1 MPGEGFIPSF
11 GTGTEWLRTGGESG
25 DVVMSSRVRLARN
38 LAGWRFGHKAGHGD
52 RQKVLEICRDRIA
65 SAGLASIGADQP
77 DASQPSPPQ
86 PGRSQPPS
94 PPEATPASPPTSP
107 QSATESSGP
116 SSADAANGPH
126 VMWIDLRESPPIE
139 RQLLVER
146 HLISKQHAKGKP
158 LPDLKTGEVESTD
171 PRGVAVATPAERLS
185 IMVNEEDHLRIQAVR
200 GGLALAEAW
209 ADADRADDLLEATLD
224 FAYSPRFGYLTCC
237 PTNVGTGVRMSLML
251 HLPGLKLTGD
261 IERVKRA
268 ASDMN
273 LAVRGFYG
281 EGSEAAG
288 DFYQISNQTTLG
300 KSEQAILND
309 LACEIIPKV
318 VEYERLARRTL
329 LSKRGA
335 SVEDQV
341 YRALGLLTHAR
352 LLTAEESMQMLSHV
366 RLGVV
371 MGLVADV
378 DVATVNSLMLLTQ
391 PAHLQRIVGQELDQ
405 EQRRRARALMIRR
418 RLLG

>member
-1 MPGEGFIPSF
+1 MTSEGFIPSYE
-11 GTGTEWLRTGGESG
+11 TGTEWLRCVGASS

-52 RQKVLEICRDRIA
+52 RQKVLEVCRDRIA
-65 SAGLASIGADQP
+65 AAGLSGVGASTSPAP
-77 DASQPSPPQ
+77 ATPTAPPQ
-86 PGRSQPPS
+86 I
-94 PPEATPASPPTSP
+94 
-107 QSATESSGP
+107 
-116 SSADAANGPH
+116 
-126 VMWIDLRESPPIE
+126 MWIDLRESPPIE

-146 HLISKQHAKGKP
+146 HLISKQHSKGKP
-158 LPDLKTGEVESTD
+158 LPDLKAGDVETTD
-171 PRGVAVATPAERLS
+171 PRGVAIALPDERLS

-209 ADADRADDLLEATLD
+209 ADADRADDLLESQLD

-261 IERVKRA
+261 IEKVKRA
-268 ASDMN
+268 AGDMN

-300 KSEQAILND
+300 KGEQAILND
-309 LACEIIPKV
+309 LAGEIIPKI
-318 VEYERLARRTL
+318 VEYERLARRNL

-335 SVEDQV
+335 ALEDQV

-371 MGLVADV
+371 MGLVSDV
-378 DVATVNSLMLLTQ
+378 DLASVNALMLLTQ
-391 PAHLQRIVGQELDQ
+391 PAHLQRVMGTELDQ
-405 EQRRRARALMIRR
+405 EQRRNARAQLIRR
-418 RLLG
+418 RLLKTN

>member
-1 MPGEGFIPSF
+1 MTSEGFIPSYE
-11 GTGTEWLRTGGESG
+11 TGTEWLRCAGASS

-52 RQKVLEICRDRIA
+52 RQKVLEVCRDRIA
-65 SAGLASIGADQP
+65 AAGLSGVGASTSPAP
-77 DASQPSPPQ
+77 ATPTAPPQ
-86 PGRSQPPS
+86 I
-94 PPEATPASPPTSP
+94 
-107 QSATESSGP
+107 
-116 SSADAANGPH
+116 
-126 VMWIDLRESPPIE
+126 MWIDLRESPPIE

-146 HLISKQHAKGKP
+146 HLISKQHSKGKP
-158 LPDLKTGEVESTD
+158 LPDLKAGDVETTD
-171 PRGVAVATPAERLS
+171 PRGVAIALPDERLS

-209 ADADRADDLLEATLD
+209 ADADRADDLLESQLD

-261 IERVKRA
+261 IEKVKRA
-268 ASDMN
+268 AGDMN

-300 KSEQAILND
+300 KGEQAILND
-309 LACEIIPKV
+309 LAGEIIPKI
-318 VEYERLARRTL
+318 VEYERLARRNL
-329 LSKRGA
+329 LAKRGA
-335 SVEDQV
+335 ALEDQV

-352 LLTAEESMQMLSHV
+352 LLTAEESMQMLSHA

-371 MGLVADV
+371 MGLVSDV
-378 DVATVNSLMLLTQ
+378 DLASVNALMLLTQ
-391 PAHLQRIVGQELDQ
+391 PAHLQRVMGTELDQ
-405 EQRRRARALMIRR
+405 EQRRNARAQLIRR
-418 RLLG
+418 RLLKTS

>member
-1 MPGEGFIPSF
+1 MTSEGFIPSYE
-11 GTGTEWLRTGGESG
+11 TGTEWLRCAGASS

-65 SAGLASIGADQP
+65 AAGLSSVGAS
-77 DASQPSPPQ
+77 
-86 PGRSQPPS
+86 
-94 PPEATPASPPTSP
+94 ASPTPPGPTTPTTPTAPPTQP
-107 QSATESSGP
+107 QI
-116 SSADAANGPH
+116 
-126 VMWIDLRESPPIE
+126 MWIDLRESPPIE

-146 HLISKQHAKGKP
+146 HLISKQHSKGKP
-158 LPDLKTGEVESTD
+158 LPDLKSGDVETTD
-171 PRGVAVATPAERLS
+171 PRGVAIALPDERLS

-209 ADADRADDLLEATLD
+209 ADADRADDLLESRLD

-261 IERVKRA
+261 IEKVKRA
-268 ASDMN
+268 AGDMN

-288 DFYQISNQTTLG
+288 DFYQVSNQTTLG
-300 KSEQAILND
+300 KSEQSILND
-309 LACEIIPKV
+309 LAGEIIPKI
-318 VEYERLARRTL
+318 VEYERMARRNL
-329 LSKRGA
+329 LAKRGA
-335 SVEDQV
+335 ALEDQV

-371 MGLVADV
+371 MGLVSDV
-378 DVATVNSLMLLTQ
+378 DLASVNALMLLTQ
-391 PAHLQRIVGQELDQ
+391 PAHLQRVMGTELDQ
-405 EQRRRARALMIRR
+405 EQRRNARAQLIRR
-418 RLLG
+418 RLLKTS

>member
-1 MPGEGFIPSF
+1 MTSEGFIPSYE
-11 GTGTEWLRTGGESG
+11 TGTEWLRAGGHAS

-65 SAGLASIGADQP
+65 AAGLSSVGALSSS
-77 DASQPSPPQ
+77 APSTPPQ
-86 PGRSQPPS
+86 
-94 PPEATPASPPTSP
+94 
-107 QSATESSGP
+107 
-116 SSADAANGPH
+116 

-146 HLISKQHAKGKP
+146 HLISKQHSKGKP
-158 LPDLKTGEVESTD
+158 LPDLKSGDIETTD
-171 PRGVAVATPAERLS
+171 PRGVAIALPDERLS

-200 GGLALAEAW
+200 GGLALDQAW
-209 ADADRADDLLEATLD
+209 SDADRADDLLESQLD

-261 IERVKRA
+261 IEKVKRA

-309 LACEIIPKV
+309 LAGEIIPKI
-318 VEYERLARRTL
+318 VEYERLARRNL

-335 SVEDQV
+335 ALEDQV

-371 MGLVADV
+371 MGLVSDV
-378 DVATVNSLMLLTQ
+378 DLASVNALMLLTQ
-391 PAHLQRIVGQELDQ
+391 PAHLQRVMGTELDQ
-405 EQRRRARALMIRR
+405 EQRRNARAQLIRR
-418 RLLG
+418 RLLKTS

>member
-1 MPGEGFIPSF
+1 MTSEGFIPSYE
-11 GTGTEWLRTGGESG
+11 TGTEWLRSAGASS

-65 SAGLASIGADQP
+65 AAGLSSVGA
-77 DASQPSPPQ
+77 
-86 PGRSQPPS
+86 
-94 PPEATPASPPTSP
+94 PASPAPTAPSTPP
-107 QSATESSGP
+107 Q
-116 SSADAANGPH
+116 

-146 HLISKQHAKGKP
+146 HLISKQHSKGKP
-158 LPDLKTGEVESTD
+158 LPDLKAGDVETTD
-171 PRGVAVATPAERLS
+171 PRGVAIALPDERLS

-209 ADADRADDLLEATLD
+209 ADADRADDLLESRLD

-251 HLPGLKLTGD
+251 HLPGLKLTGE
-261 IERVKRA
+261 IEKVKRA
-268 ASDMN
+268 AGDMN

-300 KSEQAILND
+300 KGEQSILND
-309 LACEIIPKV
+309 LAGEIIPKI
-318 VEYERLARRTL
+318 VEYERLARRNL
-329 LSKRGA
+329 LAKRGA
-335 SVEDQV
+335 ALEDQV

-371 MGLVADV
+371 MGLVSDADL
-378 DVATVNSLMLLTQ
+378 ASVNALMLLTQ
-391 PAHLQRIVGQELDQ
+391 PAHLQRVMGTELDQ
-405 EQRRRARALMIRR
+405 EQRRNARAQLIRR
-418 RLLG
+418 RLLKTG

>member
-1 MPGEGFIPSF
+1 MPSEGFIPSYES
-11 GTGTEWLRTGGESG
+11 GTEWLRSGGQSS

-65 SAGLASIGADQP
+65 AAGLANLGA
-77 DASQPSPPQ
+77 
-86 PGRSQPPS
+86 PGG
-94 PPEATPASPPTSP
+94 PTSAVP
-107 QSATESSGP
+107 PAHTPDSPAPPAQI
-116 SSADAANGPH
+116 
-126 VMWIDLRESPPIE
+126 MWIDLRESPPIE

-158 LPDLKTGEVESTD
+158 LPDLKSGDVETTD
-171 PRGVAVATPAERLS
+171 PRGVAIALPDERLS

-209 ADADRADDLLEATLD
+209 ADADRADDLLESTLD

-251 HLPGLKLTGD
+251 HLPALKLSGD
-261 IERVKRA
+261 IEKVKRA
-268 ASDMN
+268 AGDMN

-281 EGSEAAG
+281 EGSDAAG
-288 DFYQISNQTTLG
+288 DFYQVSNQTTLG
-300 KSEQAILND
+300 KGEQTILGD
-309 LACEIIPKV
+309 LADQIIPKV
-318 VEYERLARRTL
+318 VEYERMARRNL
-329 LSKRGA
+329 LAKRGA
-335 SVEDQV
+335 ALEDQV

-378 DVATVNSLMLLTQ
+378 DLASVNALMLLTQ
-391 PAHLQRIVGQELDQ
+391 PAHLQRVVGQELDQ
-405 EQRRRARALMIRR
+405 EQRRNARAQLIRR
-418 RLLG
+418 RLLKAN

>member
-1 MPGEGFIPSF
+1 MTSEGFIPSYE
-11 GTGTEWLRTGGESG
+11 TGTEWLRCAGASS

-52 RQKVLEICRDRIA
+52 RQKVLEVCRDRIA
-65 SAGLASIGADQP
+65 AAGLSGVGASTSPAP
-77 DASQPSPPQ
+77 ATPPTPPQ
-86 PGRSQPPS
+86 
-94 PPEATPASPPTSP
+94 
-107 QSATESSGP
+107 
-116 SSADAANGPH
+116 

-146 HLISKQHAKGKP
+146 HLISKQHSKGKP
-158 LPDLKTGEVESTD
+158 LPDLKAGDVETTD
-171 PRGVAVATPAERLS
+171 PRGVAIALPDERLS
-185 IMVNEEDHLRIQAVR
+185 IMINEEDHLRIQAVR
-200 GGLALAEAW
+200 GGLALDQAW
-209 ADADRADDLLEATLD
+209 SDADRADDLLESQLD

-261 IERVKRA
+261 IEKVKRA

-309 LACEIIPKV
+309 LAGEIIPKI
-318 VEYERLARRTL
+318 VEYERMARRNL

-335 SVEDQV
+335 ALEDQV

-371 MGLVADV
+371 MGLVSDV
-378 DVATVNSLMLLTQ
+378 DLASVNALMLLTQ
-391 PAHLQRIVGQELDQ
+391 PAHLQRVMGTELDQ
-405 EQRRRARALMIRR
+405 EQRRNARAQLIRR
-418 RLLG
+418 RLLKTS

>member
-1 MPGEGFIPSF
+1 MASEGFIPSYE
-11 GTGTEWLRTGGESG
+11 TGTEWLRAGGQAS

-65 SAGLASIGADQP
+65 AAGLSSVGAQSSS
-77 DASQPSPPQ
+77 APSTPPQ
-86 PGRSQPPS
+86 
-94 PPEATPASPPTSP
+94 
-107 QSATESSGP
+107 
-116 SSADAANGPH
+116 

-146 HLISKQHAKGKP
+146 HLISKQHSKGKP
-158 LPDLKTGEVESTD
+158 LPDLKSGDIETTD
-171 PRGVAVATPAERLS
+171 PRGVAVALPDERLS

-209 ADADRADDLLEATLD
+209 ADADRADDLLESKLD

-251 HLPGLKLTGD
+251 HLPALKLTGS
-261 IERVKRA
+261 IEKVKRA

-300 KSEQAILND
+300 KSEENILND
-309 LACEIIPKV
+309 LAGQIIPKI
-318 VEYERLARRTL
+318 VEYERKERRDL

-335 SVEDQV
+335 ALEDQV

-371 MGLVADV
+371 MGLVSDV
-378 DVATVNSLMLLTQ
+378 DLATVNALMLLTQ
-391 PAHLQRIVGQELDQ
+391 PAHLQRVMGTDLDQ
-405 EQRRRARALMIRR
+405 EQRRAARAQLIRR
-418 RLLG
+418 RLLKTT

>member
-1 MPGEGFIPSF
+1 MTSEGFIPSYE
-11 GTGTEWLRTGGESG
+11 TGTEWLRCAGASS

-52 RQKVLEICRDRIA
+52 RQKVLEVCRDRIA
-65 SAGLASIGADQP
+65 AAGLSGVGASTSPAP
-77 DASQPSPPQ
+77 ATPTAPPQ
-86 PGRSQPPS
+86 I
-94 PPEATPASPPTSP
+94 
-107 QSATESSGP
+107 
-116 SSADAANGPH
+116 
-126 VMWIDLRESPPIE
+126 MWIDLRESPPIE

-146 HLISKQHAKGKP
+146 HLISKQHSKGKP
-158 LPDLKTGEVESTD
+158 LPDLKAGDVETTD
-171 PRGVAVATPAERLS
+171 PRGVAIALPDERLS

-209 ADADRADDLLEATLD
+209 ADADRADDLLESQLD

-261 IERVKRA
+261 IEKVKRA
-268 ASDMN
+268 AGDMN

-300 KSEQAILND
+300 KGEQAILND
-309 LACEIIPKV
+309 LAGEIIPKI
-318 VEYERLARRTL
+318 VEYERLARRNL
-329 LSKRGA
+329 LAKRGA
-335 SVEDQV
+335 ALEDQV

-371 MGLVADV
+371 MGLVSDV
-378 DVATVNSLMLLTQ
+378 DLASVNALMLLTQ
-391 PAHLQRIVGQELDQ
+391 PAHLQRVMGTELDQ
-405 EQRRRARALMIRR
+405 EQRRNARAQLIRR
-418 RLLG
+418 RLLKTN

>member
-1 MPGEGFIPSF
+1 MTSEGFIPSYEN
-11 GTGTEWLRTGGESG
+11 GTEWLRSAGASS

-65 SAGLASIGADQP
+65 AAGLSSVGAP
-77 DASQPSPPQ
+77 VSPVSPTPTAPSTPPQ
-86 PGRSQPPS
+86 
-94 PPEATPASPPTSP
+94 
-107 QSATESSGP
+107 
-116 SSADAANGPH
+116 

-146 HLISKQHAKGKP
+146 HLISKQHSKGKP
-158 LPDLKTGEVESTD
+158 LPDLKAGDVETTD
-171 PRGVAVATPAERLS
+171 PRGVAIALPDERLS

-209 ADADRADDLLEATLD
+209 ADADRADDLLESKLD

-251 HLPGLKLTGD
+251 HLPGLKLSGD
-261 IERVKRA
+261 IEKVKRA

-288 DFYQISNQTTLG
+288 DFYQVSNQTTLG

-309 LACEIIPKV
+309 LAGEIIPKI
-318 VEYERLARRTL
+318 VEYERMARRNL
-329 LSKRGA
+329 LAKRGA
-335 SVEDQV
+335 ALEDQV

-371 MGLVADV
+371 MGLVSDV
-378 DVATVNSLMLLTQ
+378 DLASVNALMLLTQ
-391 PAHLQRIVGQELDQ
+391 PAHLQRVMGTELDQ
-405 EQRRRARALMIRR
+405 EQRRNARAQLIRR
-418 RLLG
+418 RLLKTS

>member
-1 MPGEGFIPSF
+1 MSSEGFIPSF
-11 GTGTEWLRTGGESG
+11 ETGTEWLRSAGASS

-38 LAGWRFGHKAGHGD
+38 LVGWRFGHKAGHGD

-65 SAGLASIGADQP
+65 AAGLSGVGAS
-77 DASQPSPPQ
+77 PSSTPPEPTTPPTPPQ
-86 PGRSQPPS
+86 
-94 PPEATPASPPTSP
+94 
-107 QSATESSGP
+107 
-116 SSADAANGPH
+116 

-146 HLISKQHAKGKP
+146 HLISKQHSRGKP
-158 LPDLKTGEVESTD
+158 LPDLKAGDVETTD
-171 PRGVAVATPAERLS
+171 PRGVAIALPDERLS

-209 ADADRADDLLEATLD
+209 ADADRADDLLESKLD

-261 IERVKRA
+261 IEKVKRA
-268 ASDMN
+268 AGDMN

-309 LACEIIPKV
+309 LAGEIIPKI
-318 VEYERLARRTL
+318 VEYERMARRNL

-335 SVEDQV
+335 ALEDQV

-371 MGLVADV
+371 MGLVSDADL
-378 DVATVNSLMLLTQ
+378 ASVNALMLLTQ
-391 PAHLQRIVGQELDQ
+391 PAHLQRVMGAELDQ
-405 EQRRRARALMIRR
+405 EQRRSARAQLIRR
-418 RLLG
+418 RLLRSN

>member
-1 MPGEGFIPSF
+1 MSSEGFIPSF
-11 GTGTEWLRTGGESG
+11 ETGTEWLRSAGASS

-38 LAGWRFGHKAGHGD
+38 LVGWRFGHKAGHGD

-65 SAGLASIGADQP
+65 AAGLSGVGAS
-77 DASQPSPPQ
+77 
-86 PGRSQPPS
+86 
-94 PPEATPASPPTSP
+94 
-107 QSATESSGP
+107 P
-116 SSADAANGPH
+116 SSAPPAPTTPSAPPQ

-146 HLISKQHAKGKP
+146 HLISKQHSRGKP
-158 LPDLKTGEVESTD
+158 LPDLKAGDVETTD
-171 PRGVAVATPAERLS
+171 PRGVAIALPDERLS

-209 ADADRADDLLEATLD
+209 ADADRADDLLESRLD

-261 IERVKRA
+261 IEKVKRA
-268 ASDMN
+268 AGDMN

-309 LACEIIPKV
+309 LAGEIIPKI
-318 VEYERLARRTL
+318 VEYERMARRNL

-335 SVEDQV
+335 ALEDQV

-371 MGLVADV
+371 MGLVSDV
-378 DVATVNSLMLLTQ
+378 DLASVNALMLLTQ
-391 PAHLQRIVGQELDQ
+391 PAHLQRVMGAELDQ
-405 EQRRRARALMIRR
+405 EQRRSARAQLIRR
-418 RLLG
+418 RLLRSN

>member
-1 MPGEGFIPSF
+1 MTSEGFIPSYE
-11 GTGTEWLRTGGESG
+11 TGTEWLRCVGASS

-52 RQKVLEICRDRIA
+52 RQKVLEVCRDRIA
-65 SAGLASIGADQP
+65 AAGLSGVGASTSPATP
-77 DASQPSPPQ
+77 TAPPQ
-86 PGRSQPPS
+86 I
-94 PPEATPASPPTSP
+94 
-107 QSATESSGP
+107 
-116 SSADAANGPH
+116 
-126 VMWIDLRESPPIE
+126 MWIDLRESPPIE

-146 HLISKQHAKGKP
+146 HLISKQHSKGKP
-158 LPDLKTGEVESTD
+158 LPDLKAGDVETTD
-171 PRGVAVATPAERLS
+171 PRGVAIALPDERLS

-209 ADADRADDLLEATLD
+209 ADADRADDLLESQLD

-251 HLPGLKLTGD
+251 HLPGLKLSGD
-261 IERVKRA
+261 IEKVKRA
-268 ASDMN
+268 AGDMN

-300 KSEQAILND
+300 KGEQAILND
-309 LACEIIPKV
+309 LAGEIIPKI
-318 VEYERLARRTL
+318 VEYERLARRNL

-335 SVEDQV
+335 ALEDQV

-371 MGLVADV
+371 MGLVSDV
-378 DVATVNSLMLLTQ
+378 DLASVNALMLLTQ
-391 PAHLQRIVGQELDQ
+391 PAHLQRVMGTELDQ
-405 EQRRRARALMIRR
+405 EQRRNARAQLIRR
-418 RLLG
+418 RLLKTS

>member
-1 MPGEGFIPSF
+1 MTSEGFIPSYE
-11 GTGTEWLRTGGESG
+11 TGTEWLRCAGASS

-52 RQKVLEICRDRIA
+52 RQKVLEVCRDRIA
-65 SAGLASIGADQP
+65 AAGLSGVGASTSPAP
-77 DASQPSPPQ
+77 ATPTAPPQ
-86 PGRSQPPS
+86 I
-94 PPEATPASPPTSP
+94 
-107 QSATESSGP
+107 
-116 SSADAANGPH
+116 
-126 VMWIDLRESPPIE
+126 MWIDLRESPPIE

-146 HLISKQHAKGKP
+146 HLISKQHSKGKP
-158 LPDLKTGEVESTD
+158 LPDLKAGDVETTD
-171 PRGVAVATPAERLS
+171 PRGVAIALPDERLS

-209 ADADRADDLLEATLD
+209 ADADRADDLLESQLD

-261 IERVKRA
+261 IEKVKRA
-268 ASDMN
+268 AGDMN

-300 KSEQAILND
+300 KGEQAILND
-309 LACEIIPKV
+309 LAGEIIPKI
-318 VEYERLARRTL
+318 VEYERLARRNL

-335 SVEDQV
+335 ALEDQV

-371 MGLVADV
+371 MGLVSDV
-378 DVATVNSLMLLTQ
+378 DLSSVNALMLLTQ
-391 PAHLQRIVGQELDQ
+391 PAHLQRVMGTELDQ
-405 EQRRRARALMIRR
+405 EQRRNARAQLIRR
-418 RLLG
+418 RLLKTN

>member
-1 MPGEGFIPSF
+1 MTSQGFIPSYEN
-11 GTGTEWLRTGGESG
+11 GTEWLRSAGASS
-25 DVVMSSRVRLARN
+25 DVVMSSRVRFARN

-65 SAGLASIGADQP
+65 AAGLSSVGESASPGSTTP
-77 DASQPSPPQ
+77 TVPPQ
-86 PGRSQPPS
+86 I
-94 PPEATPASPPTSP
+94 
-107 QSATESSGP
+107 
-116 SSADAANGPH
+116 
-126 VMWIDLRESPPIE
+126 MWIDLRESPPIE

-146 HLISKQHAKGKP
+146 HIISKQHSKGKP
-158 LPDLKTGEVESTD
+158 LPDLKTGDVETTD
-171 PRGVAVATPAERLS
+171 PRGVAIALPDERLS

-209 ADADRADDLLEATLD
+209 ADADRADDLLESRLD

-251 HLPGLKLTGD
+251 HLPGLKLSGD
-261 IERVKRA
+261 IEKVKRA

-288 DFYQISNQTTLG
+288 DFYQVSNQTTLG

-309 LACEIIPKV
+309 LAGEIIPKI
-318 VEYERLARRTL
+318 VEYERMARRNL
-329 LSKRGA
+329 LAKRGA
-335 SVEDQV
+335 ALEDQV

-378 DVATVNSLMLLTQ
+378 DLASVNALMLLTQ
-391 PAHLQRIVGQELDQ
+391 PAHLQRVMGTELDQ
-405 EQRRRARALMIRR
+405 EQRRNARAQLIRR
-418 RLLG
+418 RLLKTS

>member
-1 MPGEGFIPSF
+1 MPSEGFIPSF
-11 GTGTEWLRTGGESG
+11 ETGTEWLRSAGASS

-38 LAGWRFGHKAGHGD
+38 LVGWRFGHKAGHGD

-65 SAGLASIGADQP
+65 AAGLSGVGAS
-77 DASQPSPPQ
+77 PSSTPPEPTTPPAPPQ
-86 PGRSQPPS
+86 
-94 PPEATPASPPTSP
+94 
-107 QSATESSGP
+107 
-116 SSADAANGPH
+116 

-146 HLISKQHAKGKP
+146 HLISKQHSKGKP
-158 LPDLKTGEVESTD
+158 LPDLKAGDVETTD
-171 PRGVAVATPAERLS
+171 PRGVAIALPDERLS

-209 ADADRADDLLEATLD
+209 ADADRADDLLESKLD

-261 IERVKRA
+261 IEKVKRA

-309 LACEIIPKV
+309 LAGEIIPKI
-318 VEYERLARRTL
+318 VEYERMARRNL
-329 LSKRGA
+329 LAKRA
-335 SVEDQV
+335 AALEDQV

-371 MGLVADV
+371 MGLVSDV
-378 DVATVNSLMLLTQ
+378 DLASVNALMLLTQ
-391 PAHLQRIVGQELDQ
+391 PAHLQRVMGTELDQ
-405 EQRRRARALMIRR
+405 EQRRSARAQLIRR
-418 RLLG
+418 RLLKTS

>member
-1 MPGEGFIPSF
+1 MSSEGFIPSF
-11 GTGTEWLRTGGESG
+11 ETGTEWLRSAGASS

-38 LAGWRFGHKAGHGD
+38 LVGWRFGHKAGHGD

-65 SAGLASIGADQP
+65 AAGLSGVGAS
-77 DASQPSPPQ
+77 PSSTPTTPPTPPQ
-86 PGRSQPPS
+86 
-94 PPEATPASPPTSP
+94 
-107 QSATESSGP
+107 
-116 SSADAANGPH
+116 

-146 HLISKQHAKGKP
+146 HLISKQHSRGKP
-158 LPDLKTGEVESTD
+158 LPDLKAGDVETTD
-171 PRGVAVATPAERLS
+171 PRGVAIALPDERLS

-209 ADADRADDLLEATLD
+209 ADADRADDLLESKLD

-261 IERVKRA
+261 IEKVKRA

-309 LACEIIPKV
+309 LAGEIIPKI
-318 VEYERLARRTL
+318 VEYERMARRNL

-335 SVEDQV
+335 ALEDQV

-371 MGLVADV
+371 MGLVSDV
-378 DVATVNSLMLLTQ
+378 DLASVNALMLLTQ
-391 PAHLQRIVGQELDQ
+391 PAHLQRVMGAELDQ
-405 EQRRRARALMIRR
+405 EQRRSARAQLIRR
-418 RLLG
+418 RLLRSN

>member
-1 MPGEGFIPSF
+1 MTSEGFIPSYE
-11 GTGTEWLRTGGESG
+11 TGTEWLRCVGASS

-52 RQKVLEICRDRIA
+52 RQKVLEVCRDRIA
-65 SAGLASIGADQP
+65 AAGLSGVGASTSP
-77 DASQPSPPQ
+77 ASTTPTAPPQ
-86 PGRSQPPS
+86 I
-94 PPEATPASPPTSP
+94 
-107 QSATESSGP
+107 
-116 SSADAANGPH
+116 
-126 VMWIDLRESPPIE
+126 MWIDLRESPPIE

-146 HLISKQHAKGKP
+146 HLISKQHSKGKP
-158 LPDLKTGEVESTD
+158 LPDLKAGDVETTD
-171 PRGVAVATPAERLS
+171 PRGVAIALPDERLS

-209 ADADRADDLLEATLD
+209 ADADRADDLLESQLD

-261 IERVKRA
+261 IEKVKRA
-268 ASDMN
+268 AGDMN

-300 KSEQAILND
+300 KGEQAILND
-309 LACEIIPKV
+309 LAGEIIPKI
-318 VEYERLARRTL
+318 VEYERLARRNL
-329 LSKRGA
+329 LAKRGA
-335 SVEDQV
+335 ALEDQV

-371 MGLVADV
+371 MGLVSDV
-378 DVATVNSLMLLTQ
+378 DLASVNALMLLTQ
-391 PAHLQRIVGQELDQ
+391 PAHLQRVMGTELDQ
-405 EQRRRARALMIRR
+405 EQRRNARAQLIRR
-418 RLLG
+418 RLLKTN

>member
-1 MPGEGFIPSF
+1 MTSEGFIPSYE
-11 GTGTEWLRTGGESG
+11 TGTEWLRCVGASS

-52 RQKVLEICRDRIA
+52 RQKVLEVCRDRIA
-65 SAGLASIGADQP
+65 AAGLSGVGASTSP
-77 DASQPSPPQ
+77 ASTTPTAPPQ
-86 PGRSQPPS
+86 I
-94 PPEATPASPPTSP
+94 
-107 QSATESSGP
+107 
-116 SSADAANGPH
+116 
-126 VMWIDLRESPPIE
+126 MWIDLRESPPIE

-146 HLISKQHAKGKP
+146 HLISKQHSKGKP
-158 LPDLKTGEVESTD
+158 LPDLKAGDVETTD
-171 PRGVAVATPAERLS
+171 PRGVAIALPDERLS

-209 ADADRADDLLEATLD
+209 ADADRADDLLESQLD

-261 IERVKRA
+261 IEKVKRA

-300 KSEQAILND
+300 KSEQTILND
-309 LACEIIPKV
+309 LAGEIIPKI
-318 VEYERLARRTL
+318 VEYERLARRNL

-335 SVEDQV
+335 ALEDQV

-371 MGLVADV
+371 MGLVSDV
-378 DVATVNSLMLLTQ
+378 DLASVNALMLLTQ
-391 PAHLQRIVGQELDQ
+391 PAHLQRVMGTELDQ
-405 EQRRRARALMIRR
+405 EQRRNARAQLIRR
-418 RLLG
+418 RLLKTS

>member
-1 MPGEGFIPSF
+1 MTSEGFIPSYE
-11 GTGTEWLRTGGESG
+11 TGTEWLRCVGASS

-52 RQKVLEICRDRIA
+52 RQKVLEVCRDRIA
-65 SAGLASIGADQP
+65 AAGLSGVGASTSP
-77 DASQPSPPQ
+77 ASTTPTAPPQ
-86 PGRSQPPS
+86 I
-94 PPEATPASPPTSP
+94 
-107 QSATESSGP
+107 
-116 SSADAANGPH
+116 
-126 VMWIDLRESPPIE
+126 MWIDLRESPPIE

-146 HLISKQHAKGKP
+146 HLISKQHSKGKP
-158 LPDLKTGEVESTD
+158 LPDLKAGDVETTD
-171 PRGVAVATPAERLS
+171 PRGVAIALPDERLS

-209 ADADRADDLLEATLD
+209 ADADRADDLLESQLD

-261 IERVKRA
+261 IEKVKRA
-268 ASDMN
+268 AGDMN

-300 KSEQAILND
+300 KGEQAILND
-309 LACEIIPKV
+309 LAGEIIPKI
-318 VEYERLARRTL
+318 VEYERLARRNL

-335 SVEDQV
+335 ALEDQV

-371 MGLVADV
+371 MGLVSDV
-378 DVATVNSLMLLTQ
+378 DLASVNALMLLTQ
-391 PAHLQRIVGQELDQ
+391 PAHLQRVMGTELDQ
-405 EQRRRARALMIRR
+405 EQRRNARAQLIRR
-418 RLLG
+418 RLLKTN